1 MSTSST
7 LSTLWHGY
15 VQAPWSLFVAWGHS
29 PFGEICRL
37 SINVQSPPQKVIWNY
52 ILLSFLCPCKSH
64 SFALNC
70 LPSLLKIHSSW
81 ATLTLLRHS
90 PAGTSP
96 VSDGC
101 LLDLRYDITHIE
113 LNSMCLTLQIP
124 GCFHFLTLT
133 FPVDATGDRCK
144 CTSWDLNSGCWNLQS
159 Q

>member
-7 LSTLWHGY
+7 LSTLWRGY

-37 SINVQSPPQKVIWNY
+37 SINVQSPPQRVIWNY

-70 LPSLLKIHSSW
+70 LPSLLKMHSSW
-81 ATLTLLRHS
+81 ATFTLLLHS

-113 LNSMCLTLQIP
+113 LSSMCLTLQIP
-124 GCFHFLTLT
+124 GCLHFLTLT

-144 CTSWDLNSGCWNLQS
+144 YTSWDLNSGCWNLHS